1 MSHNIPPQCLGA
13 WRVGQ
18 KKGTGPRSTYRL
30 TDHSKQMRSLL
41 SQGQPTLATLNCTSL
56 RNPQLPL
63 QALEA
68 ALAAQQHI
76 RHWLSDN
83 IDITALAHATHRRTH
98 ANTHTW
104 GKYTQTP
111 PRNTHARTPQQRKT
125 FAQKNPARAQQ
136 VVAQASTNTQM
147 SQGLFPSD
155 C

>member
-1 MSHNIPPQCLGA
+1 MSHNIPPQGGTKRKELGLG
-13 WRVGQ
+13 R
-18 KKGTGPRSTYRL
+18 PRPRL

-56 RNPQLPL
+56 RNLNCHFKRLRLP
-63 QALEA
+63 
-68 ALAAQQHI
+68 
-76 RHWLSDN
+76 WLPDN
-83 IDITALAHATHRRTH
+83 MDITALAHATYRRTH

-111 PRNTHARTPQQRKT
+111 LRNTHARTPQQCKT
-125 FAQKNPARAQQ
+125 HAQKNPARAQQ